1 MKKFCCNLC
10 GYIYECEE
18 LPLDFVCPVCG
29 VDYSNFNI
37 YMENKVDKKVKIS
50 VNNPSIYRVNEK
62 CINCGQCKDTCE
74 NKVGIKYDFDKSQEV
89 ICINC
94 GQCILGCPAGALVP
108 KYNYKE
114 VDSIINNN
122 EKTVIAITAPAVR
135 VSLGEE
141 FGLDSG
147 AFVEGKMVSSLK
159 MLGFDYVFDV
169 TFGADMTIMEEV
181 SELIERVNNNGKL
194 PIFTSCCPSWV
205 KYAEIF
211 HPELVSNLST
221 TKSPIAIHSML
232 IKKYFSKLKG
242 IDENDIV
249 IVAITPC
256 TAKKME
262 ASREELYG
270 TDFVLTTS
278 ELAIYIREKDIDF
291 NNLVDS
297 KFDEFMGK
305 GSGGGVIF
313 GNSGGVMES
322 AVRTLN
328 YFVTGEKISNEKL
341 ENLKQL
347 HGQEDFKETSIE
359 IGNKIYNLAVVC
371 SMPALENFLIN
382 MKHSSKQYHFVEVMN
397 CPGGCIG
404 GGGQPLKSIAK
415 LHEIRNK
422 RIESLYN
429 DDASLNVKSSFENPD
444 VKKVYSEYLDWP
456 LSEKSEELLHT
467 RYFDKSNL
475 LNKEIINVK

>member
-122 EKTVIAITAPAVR
+122 EKTVIAITAPAIR

-147 AFVEGKMVSSLK
+147 AFVEGKMVSALK
-159 MLGFDYVFDV
+159 DLGFNYVFDV

-181 SELIERVNNNGKL
+181 SELIDRVNNNGKL
-194 PIFTSCCPSWV
+194 PMFTSCCPSWV
-205 KYAEIF
+205 KYVEIF
-211 HPELVSNLST
+211 HPELISNLST

-232 IKKYFSKLKG
+232 IKKYFSKLRG

-341 ENLKQL
+341 EVLKQL
-347 HGQEDFKETSIE
+347 HGQDDFKEASIE
-359 IGNKIYNLAVVC
+359 IGNKIYNLAVVY

-382 MKHSSKQYHFVEVMN
+382 MKHSFKQYHFVEVMN

-444 VKKVYSEYLDWP
+444 VKRVYSEYLDWP